1 MAKQVYQCEYCG
13 MLHTTKANA
22 EKCEASHI
30 IVKKVKKHVYD
41 FSDKSKYPMTI
52 KCEMSNGKVVFY
64 HRVMKFPSVDVEP
77 VKHGYWIINSDGYY
91 PQCSECLK
99 EPKGREMT
107 ECCPHCGAKMDGGK
121 ENG

>member
-1 MAKQVYQCEYCG
+1 MDEYINK
-13 MLHTTKANA
+13 KAFL
-22 EKCEASHI
+22 ESQIKRC
-30 IVKKVKKHVYD
+30 KHFPPLVGTCAMD
-41 FSDKSKYPMTI
+41 NVTLENEI
-52 KCEMSNGKVVFY
+52 
-64 HRVMKFPSVDVEP
+64 MKFPVADVEP